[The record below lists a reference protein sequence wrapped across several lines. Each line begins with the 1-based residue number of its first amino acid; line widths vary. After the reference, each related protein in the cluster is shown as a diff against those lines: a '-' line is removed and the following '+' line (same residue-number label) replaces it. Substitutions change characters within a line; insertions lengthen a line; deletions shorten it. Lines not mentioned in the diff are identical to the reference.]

1 MDFNETDLN
10 SIIYHTPLG
19 TTIKYPYETHNLTAT
34 SYDSTTIEY
43 PSYQDLRKIYD
54 LQKIYEKTEV
64 ENVNIY
70 TENFRRSIYS

>member
-19 TTIKYPYETHNLTAT
+19 TTIKYPYETHGLTAT
-34 SYDSTTIEY
+34 GYNNSTTIKY
-43 PSYQDLRKIYD
+43 PHDYVSYQD